1 MPRRSGAIIPDPV
14 DPSGTYRRVIC
25 IPASPE
31 WIAIVNGLLYPATQE
46 WYWDASTGDAAAAAL
61 RAQQM
66 YFEFQDQ
73 NGGCE
78 VAFPIGAVMQ
88 FGAKTPPA
96 GWLLCDG
103 RERLIADYP
112 ALYDVIGDEWG
123 TPPSGSDYF
132 VLPDSYNRS
141 PYGWK
146 PAEEGGT
153 KAFASEHGAETHLLT
168 LSQIPTHSHAIAPTS
183 TGASATHVAW
193 NAVAGNDTPS
203 TITSFPEGGGNPHNN
218 LHPVFVIPFI
228 IYAGA

>member
-73 NGGCE
+73 NGGCD

-168 LSQIPTHSHAIAPTS
+168 QSQIPSHTHDYA
-183 TGASATHVAW
+183 TGAGSGSV
-193 NAVAGNDTPS
+193 GNDTVYSAGVFLSPRLQ
-203 TITSFPEGGGNPHNN
+203 TGATGGGNPHNN